1 MMAALCGWLGL
12 PVHRQATA
20 QDLTEQVIGV
30 LRDLR
35 TSMVVIDEVH
45 NLRTRSTS
53 GAEAASALKG
63 FSERLDA
70 AFLYVGVDPLDAD
83 LFSGSIGQQLAGRMT
98 MYQMQGYG
106 NGTARQRDDW
116 ADLVAAVE
124 DLLPLVRHK
133 PGTLEGDAGYLFDR
147 TGGSIGSLRELVGK
161 AAQLAMSDGTERI
174 DRAALDQV
182 RVNMAAERVLDP
194 AVQPPAGQG
203 RARLKRAQ

>member
-133 PGTLEGDAGYLFDR
+133 P
-147 TGGSIGSLRELVGK
+147 
-161 AAQLAMSDGTERI
+161 
-174 DRAALDQV
+174 QV
-182 RVNMAAERVLDP
+182 RAPPDQPRRRPPSCRTRRGGPHPRVP
-194 AVQPPAGQG
+194 ADFVG
-203 RARLKRAQ
+203 ARK